1 MASALA
7 GIVTNSYTFVM
18 DRVRFGKVLGMGARY
33 AAKTLVNAA
42 DAATAPNPTATP
54 NRAAATNASAVR
66 ATPQQATT
74 SASRTDTTLG
84 QKAARTTVQVR
95 KTKENLSRGSKRFG
109 EAIWGPFVKLS
120 GVLWLE
126 VTGVF
131 FGLFVMV
138 AVINTWK
145 LLAKQ
150 HSIGLSLLEN
160 RYLFF
165 SIVMAV
171 VFGYFCVSS
180 FVRASR
186 RQHRR

>member
-1 MASALA
+1 VPALA
-7 GIVTNSYTFVM
+7 GIAANSYTSDM
-18 DRVRFGKVLGMGARY
+18 DSVRFGKVLGMGARY
-33 AAKTLVNAA
+33 AAKTLANAA
-42 DAATAPNPTATP
+42 DAATAPNPSAT
-54 NRAAATNASAVR
+54 RVATEQPRPTVQPPA
-66 ATPQQATT
+66 
-74 SASRTDTTLG
+74 DTMG
-84 QKAARTTVQVR
+84 QKAARTTAQVR
-95 KTKENLSRGSKRFG
+95 KTKENLSRGGKRFG
-109 EAIWGPFVKLS
+109 EAMWGPVVKLS

-150 HSIGLSLLEN
+150 HSLGLSLLEN

-165 SIVMAV
+165 SIVMGV